1 MQIGWKMAIETTNGM
16 VGLWTCWLGNSFKL
30 FYPLNVNISD
40 EVIMETLNVTL
51 AKPVANERF
60 GTRLWAKYYSE
71 KLDDCGRVW
80 IGQESEHSN
89 GYQIKT
95 IRNKQLEEHYCGHS
109 YTNTVWTY
117 DFNFCSETEPEAPN
131 CKKKNIQAYK
141 NKFVQLLVKIAK
153 LVGDITA
160 VNLDSGLVL
169 YTPEMLT
176 AKGYAIK
183 KWQVGYTEYC
193 YTQDDNFEIMLKSG
207 NSLVSWITVIRYPST
222 NELTAESLIKLVES
236 FDNSENSFNP
246 IPLIAHFVKQERIY
260 KDYY

>member
-1 MQIGWKMAIETTNGM
+1 MEFGWTMAIETTNGI
-16 VGLWTCWLGNSFKL
+16 VGLWTCWLGDRFKL
-30 FYPLNVNISD
+30 CYPLNVNIPD

-51 AKPVANERF
+51 AKPVANDLF

-80 IGQESEHSN
+80 IAQESNHSC
-89 GYQIKT
+89 GYSVKT
-95 IRNKQLEEHYCGHS
+95 IRNEQIEEHACGHN
-109 YTNTVWTY
+109 YTNTVATY
-117 DFNFCSETEPEAPN
+117 DFHFCTETEPEAPN
-131 CKKKNIQAYK
+131 CLEENIQPYK
-141 NKFVQLLVKIAK
+141 EKFIQLLVKIAK

>member
-40 EVIMETLNVTL
+40 EVIIETLNVKL

-80 IGQESEHSN
+80 IDQKSEHMN
-89 GYQIKT
+89 GYQMKT
-95 IRNKQLEEHYCGHS
+95 IRNKRLEEQACGHS
-109 YTNTVWTY
+109 FTNTIWTY
-117 DFNFCSETEPEAPN
+117 DADFCSETEPEAPN

-141 NKFVQLLVKIAK
+141 EKFVQLLVKIAK
-153 LVGDITA
+153 LVGEIKA

-176 AKGYAIK
+176 AKGYTVKRWKAR
-183 KWQVGYTEYC
+183 YTEYC
-193 YTQDDNFEIMLKSG
+193 YTQDDNFEIMLESG
-207 NSLVSWITVIRYPST
+207 NALVPWITVIRYPST
-222 NELTAESLIKLVES
+222 NALTAESLIKLVES
-236 FDNSENSFNP
+236 FNN
-246 IPLIAHFVKQERIY
+246 
-260 KDYY
+260 